1 MPPVRRLTAILAA
14 DVVGYSRLMG
24 VDEEGTHERL
34 KAHLVELLDPKNHQA
49 SRPDSQDHRRWRA
62 GGIRQRLVSKRDRA
76 ARHMIS
82 HNNGR
87 AYHRDGSLLTHC
99 WREMDSN
106 FQYAG
111 AVNLVVALLGGL
123 SSAIECGPGE
133 ALLGLPFGPVWVMF
147 RLVAERKVVPCL
159 KPTPRTFAG
168 TLSNGRDPPI
178 AIGRVGSQSSFR

>member
-1 MPPVRRLTAILAA
+1 MAK
-14 DVVGYSRLMG
+14 
-24 VDEEGTHERL
+24 EEGRRCGCTSCQGPVHVEHSIIDT
-34 KAHLVELLDPKNHQA
+34 KAHC
-49 SRPDSQDHRRWRA
+49 
-62 GGIRQRLVSKRDRA
+62 GT
-76 ARHMIS
+76 
-82 HNNGR
+82 
-87 AYHRDGSLLTHC
+87 DGSQTHR